1 MSVYSVNQKVL
12 EANGNVTGTSG
23 AAAGKSNAAIAAE
36 FLSLLSR
43 NGIQVSGDTL
53 TVNTTLA
60 NHVGNTAI
68 PPKPA
73 AKPLDK
79 PTPRPAEN
87 TAAPVPQNPAP
98 PPAAPTVTE
107 RPTTSE
113 KAPGRESASADSA
126 APVKPSSNSD
136 ADNDKTD
143 EDSTVTVP
151 SETQVT
157 AAPPPVSQPAVQS
170 PVAADTAVETSP
182 VENPQQAGDGA
193 PTNAAPQAKITAPMD
208 EGQVEGQTAR
218 PVTPS
223 LSQPASAT
231 ESTTTTPV
239 TDADVAPQ
247 IAAPT
252 DDAAAIPLDDV
263 IDQAAMS
270 PIPVDNGKK
279 ADTVADTAVLDQLVA
294 AAPRPAKPAATHP
307 TAAVPADAT
316 ADADASAPTPAS
328 HDATAKTT
336 TDLAARQA
344 AELARQLDGNE
355 AQIRVKVKVTDADG
369 TAIPVVKPDANTTT
383 PTLNSPVQGKP
394 VTGEQPLTPTQP
406 QAQNQNQGQQSG
418 QHPSGQNGNPAT
430 MLAGQNAPLNGVQD
444 PRQIL
449 PEGQKFPNQLKD
461 AEGLVQP
468 SLSSGAGSS
477 QPTAGQPGAAPL
489 GVQFGEMAG
498 RTQASPLAQAPRT
511 APQMQQQ
518 VMEQLHVQIQKQV
531 SEGKDLI
538 KVQLRPAELGRIEIR
553 MEVSSDGKV
562 MAHVVADNK
571 DTLQLLQRDQSG
583 LEKALRDAG
592 LDVNSNA
599 LSFSWRGDQQQGNN
613 AQDGRPGRRG
623 PRIKTGTDATTD
635 AIIAQQEAARA
646 ARNRS
651 GVDIKV

>member
-1 MSVYSVNQKVL
+1 MSVYSVNQKAL

-60 NHVGNTAI
+60 NHVGNASI

-73 AKPLDK
+73 AKP
-79 PTPRPAEN
+79 TPRPVEK

-107 RPTTSE
+107 RPTAPE
-113 KAPGRESASADSA
+113 KTPGRESASADSA

-136 ADNDKTD
+136 TDNDKTD
-143 EDSTVTVP
+143 EDSVVTASPVP
-151 SETQVT
+151 QVT

-170 PVAADTAVETSP
+170 SVTADTAVETSP

-208 EGQVEGQTAR
+208 EVPVEGQTAR
-218 PVTPS
+218 PVAPS
-223 LSQPASAT
+223 PSQPAASAEPT
-231 ESTTTTPV
+231 VTTPV
-239 TDADVAPQ
+239 ADAAPQ
-247 IAAPT
+247 ITASA
-252 DDAAAIPLDDV
+252 DDAAAIPLPDDV
-263 IDQAAMS
+263 IDQAAVS

-307 TAAVPADAT
+307 TAAVQADT
-316 ADADASAPTPAS
+316 DTNASAPTPTPAS

-344 AELARQLDGNE
+344 AELARQLDGSE
-355 AQIRVKVKVTDADG
+355 AQVRVKVKVTDADG
-369 TAIPVVKPDANTTT
+369 ATIPVAKPDANTAT

-461 AEGLVQP
+461 AEGLAQP
-468 SLSSGAGSS
+468 SLTSGAGSPS
-477 QPTAGQPGAAPL
+477 STPGQPGAAPL

-498 RTQASPLAQAPRT
+498 RNQATPLAQAPRT